1 MPFSRRNVLFGL
13 AASTLCAR
21 LEAQIASGAS
31 SSASLSSR
39 ERLERLL
46 MGREVDRTP
55 YSIWQHLG
63 IERNGPEAF
72 AQATVQ
78 YHLDYG
84 TDFVKVM
91 SDLSYPAPAGKNWW
105 DLKVIDNPFP
115 EQVRSLELIREQLQ
129 DRTYYIETVFAP
141 WNVAE
146 KLSTEAEV
154 RRLKQEKPQQLA
166 DALEVIAHS
175 QANHVKRALAAGAS
189 GIFLAIPTADVSALS
204 REDYR
209 KWSEPYDRIVLEA
222 ARSAHFNVLHIHGSK
237 IYLDLFYTGWP
248 SAAINYSSAATGISL
263 EQVKPHYAGIL
274 IGGIDENAYRFLTVE
289 DLKRAYSNSLRE
301 VGNRLIFAPGCTVP
315 LDTPPEELRRLK
327 TALS

>member
-1 MPFSRRNVLFGL
+1 MPVTRRNVLFGL
-13 AASTLCAR
+13 TAAAFSTR
-21 LEAQIASGAS
+21 LRAQATGGAS
-31 SSASLSSR
+31 SRASLTSR

-46 MGREVDRTP
+46 TGRELDRTP

-72 AQATVQ
+72 AKATVQ

-84 TDFVKVM
+84 TDFIKVM
-91 SDLSYPAPAGKNWW
+91 SDLSYPASTGKNWW
-105 DLKVIDNPFP
+105 DLKVIENPFP
-115 EQVRSLELIREQLQ
+115 EQLRSLELIRNQLP
-129 DRTYYIETVFAP
+129 DRTYFIETVFAP

-154 RRLKQEKPQQLA
+154 RRLKQESPQQLA

-175 QANHVKRALAAGAS
+175 QANHVKRALAAGAA
-189 GIFLAIPTADVSALS
+189 GIFLAIPTADESALT

-237 IYLDLFYTGWP
+237 VYLDLFYTGWP
-248 SAAINYSSAATGISL
+248 SAAINYSAAATGISL

-274 IGGIDENAYRFLTVE
+274 IGGIDENAYRFLDVG
-289 DLKRAYSNSLRE
+289 DLKKAYHDAVRE
-301 VGNRLIFAPGCTVP
+301 VGSRLIFAPGCTVP

-327 TALS
+327 AVFS